1 MANYAGITLDP
12 KKIEDA
18 IRSFPGN
25 KNSEVAIQGDGFKAY
40 TIEVDG
46 QAPGMFQVFHRNDD
60 KFTLKFKVGKN
71 HSLSEQVAKHVSHVC
86 ACEPVTTRP
95 LSLKS
100 ISEEDW
106 EFVKESLAD
115 DGYKLEEE
123 HLQHGKRFKVS
134 GRGADHVYMHRYNTG
149 SFTLQGRT
157 RGAYSAVVNALNY
170 THTDR
175 KELIESQLATVPVTI
190 VDCATL
196 MSELEQRIPTAWG
209 KMDETVKTI
218 LAPALLVHK
227 LSVDLPDYSLMVH
240 PALRGMEGCI
250 KDIFA
255 RRGYFLGSKL
265 NIGDQFDSTTKQVTD
280 AVKARLG
287 GCNGS
292 CVAAATIYGHFSPHR
307 NGLLHVDSVIATTRL
322 VEKQAEAAEIV
333 DNAFY
338 IIEKAYALIP

>member
-1 MANYAGITLDP
+1 MADYAGITLDP

-25 KNSEVAIQGDGFKAY
+25 KNSKETVQGNGFKSY
-40 TIEVDG
+40 TVEVDG

-60 KFTLKFKVGKN
+60 KFTLKFKIGKN
-71 HSLSEQVAKHVSHVC
+71 QSLSEQVAKHVFDICSC
-86 ACEPVTTRP
+86 DPVTTKP

-100 ISEEDW
+100 ISEDDW

-115 DGYKLEEE
+115 DKYKLEEE
-123 HLQHGKRFKVS
+123 PLQHGKRFKVS
-134 GRGADHVYMHRYNTG
+134 GHGADHVFMHRYNTG

-190 VDCATL
+190 VDSGTL
-196 MSELEQRIPTAWG
+196 MSELEQRVPTAWA
-209 KMDETVKTI
+209 KMDDMVKTI

-227 LSVDLPDYSLMVH
+227 LSVDLPDYSLMVY

-255 RRGYFLGSKL
+255 KRGYVLGSKL
-265 NIGDQFDSTTKQVTD
+265 SLGDQFDSATKQVTN
-280 AVKARLG
+280 AVKTSLG

-292 CVAAATIYGHFSPHR
+292 CDAAAMVYGHFSAHR
-307 NGLLHVDSVIATTRL
+307 NGLLHVDSVIATTRI

-333 DNAFY
+333 DGAFY